1 MFQHVTT
8 WKTSWNMFFR
18 KLFSSHYLSPNFML
32 LIKQFFA
39 FSSMVKMIWILI
51 LLKSFGHGIES
62 CVKLSFIFKLIM
74 RWLKIDFMIAS
85 AERWMTWKGMVIRTW
100 WDTKG
105 FQKKLKKIWDSFVS
119 SPGPDDLS
127 LLVIPP
133 SSEAYIKWIFNHP
146 IDNMNILIIY
156 RKQIH
161 DFSITRWT

>member
-105 FQKKLKKIWDSFVS
+105 FQKKTQKNLRFVRIFTRSRWPFS
-119 SPGPDDLS
+119 SRHPAFIRSKHKVDFQ
-127 LLVIPP
+127 
-133 SSEAYIKWIFNHP
+133 SSH
-146 IDNMNILIIY
+146 
-156 RKQIH
+156 R
-161 DFSITRWT
+161 